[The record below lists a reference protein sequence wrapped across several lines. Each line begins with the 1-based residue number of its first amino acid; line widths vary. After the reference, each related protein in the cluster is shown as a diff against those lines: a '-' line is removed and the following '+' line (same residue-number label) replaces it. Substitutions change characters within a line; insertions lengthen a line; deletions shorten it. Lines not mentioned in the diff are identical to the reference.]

1 MLNKPQLL
9 RRLLALCGLLLLCS
23 GVALSQLF
31 QLQILS
37 GEKYV
42 RRSAEFLTT
51 TSTVSAARGE
61 ILDRYGRPL
70 VTNNTGFSLVL
81 IYSSFW
87 DGNDKRF
94 DTLLDLTHRIQT
106 AAVDAT
112 AKQNAAKTAAA
123 TDTSSGH
130 LCGWPQTA
138 RIRPQTPPTDTAQ
151 AVSADTAAIPS
162 INDRLPIT
170 QSAPFTYNSASLT
183 ELSGYMKDSAK
194 SLGLDAVTAA
204 VDAAKQANET
214 APKTDEN
221 GNTIDQAAQVDATKL
236 VSPTEFIN
244 AMRAYMEKNL
254 GMPTDLSLADA
265 RTMVGIYYS
274 MRTVGF
280 SNQATYTL
288 ADNVPMDLIAYIK
301 EHSADF
307 QGIEIQSE
315 AVRQYDTST
324 AAHLLGTIGS
334 LTSDEWNSD
343 QNGGP
348 YKDKAGYQMSD
359 LIGKSGLESALESYL
374 HGTAGSRTVETDL
387 GGSAI
392 AEQTTATAPKP
403 GDNVITT
410 IDLDL
415 QEVAEKSLAGNLSA
429 YGKAARLL
437 RSTRTR
443 ARCSQW
449 RPTRPTTW
457 QTTTKTTPL
466 SRRTA
471 AIRR

>member
-31 QLQILS
+31 QLQLLN

-123 TDTSSGH
+123 TDTSSD
-130 LCGWPQTA
+130 TSA
-138 RIRPQTPPTDTAQ
+138 DAADSTDTSSDTSTDTAQ

-170 QSAPFTYNSASLT
+170 QAAPFTYNSSSLT

-194 SLGLDAVTAA
+194 SLGLDAVTTA

-214 APKTDEN
+214 DPKTDEN

-343 QNGGP
+343 QNGWLTVTALLLAVLLLGVFR
-348 YKDKAGYQMSD
+348 AGY
-359 LIGKSGLESALESYL
+359 IPSGFIY
-374 HGTAGSRTVETDL
+374 T
-387 GGSAI
+387 
-392 AEQTTATAPKP
+392 QF
-403 GDNVITT
+403 
-410 IDLDL
+410 
-415 QEVAEKSLAGNLSA
+415 
-429 YGKAARLL
+429 
-437 RSTRTR
+437 
-443 ARCSQW
+443 
-449 RPTRPTTW
+449 
-457 QTTTKTTPL
+457 
-466 SRRTA
+466 
-471 AIRR
+471 

>member
-31 QLQILS
+31 QLQLLN

-123 TDTSSGH
+123 TDTSSD
-130 LCGWPQTA
+130 TSA
-138 RIRPQTPPTDTAQ
+138 DAADSTDTSSDTPTDTAQ

-221 GNTIDQAAQVDATKL
+221 GNILSWQEKPVLDEYINCGFFVFKREFLDYLSEDESCDLEKEPLERLAAEGQLSMYRHTGFWQCMDTLRDAQALNSLWDKG
-236 VSPTEFIN
+236 N
-244 AMRAYMEKNL
+244 APWCK
-254 GMPTDLSLADA
+254 
-265 RTMVGIYYS
+265 
-274 MRTVGF
+274 
-280 SNQATYTL
+280 
-288 ADNVPMDLIAYIK
+288 
-301 EHSADF
+301 
-307 QGIEIQSE
+307 
-315 AVRQYDTST
+315 
-324 AAHLLGTIGS
+324 
-334 LTSDEWNSD
+334 
-343 QNGGP
+343 
-348 YKDKAGYQMSD
+348 
-359 LIGKSGLESALESYL
+359 
-374 HGTAGSRTVETDL
+374 
-387 GGSAI
+387 
-392 AEQTTATAPKP
+392 
-403 GDNVITT
+403 
-410 IDLDL
+410 
-415 QEVAEKSLAGNLSA
+415 
-429 YGKAARLL
+429 
-437 RSTRTR
+437 
-443 ARCSQW
+443 
-449 RPTRPTTW
+449 
-457 QTTTKTTPL
+457 
-466 SRRTA
+466 
-471 AIRR
+471 

>member
-31 QLQILS
+31 QLQILN

-112 AKQNAAKTAAA
+112 AKQNAAKAAAA
-123 TDTSSGH
+123 TDTSSDTSADAADSTDTSSG
-130 LCGWPQTA
+130 T
-138 RIRPQTPPTDTAQ
+138 PTDTAQ

-194 SLGLDAVTAA
+194 SLGLDAVCLLYT
-204 VDAAKQANET
+204 
-214 APKTDEN
+214 
-221 GNTIDQAAQVDATKL
+221 
-236 VSPTEFIN
+236 SPSP
-244 AMRAYMEKNL
+244 R
-254 GMPTDLSLADA
+254 D
-265 RTMVGIYYS
+265 
-274 MRTVGF
+274 
-280 SNQATYTL
+280 
-288 ADNVPMDLIAYIK
+288 
-301 EHSADF
+301 
-307 QGIEIQSE
+307 
-315 AVRQYDTST
+315 
-324 AAHLLGTIGS
+324 
-334 LTSDEWNSD
+334 
-343 QNGGP
+343 
-348 YKDKAGYQMSD
+348 
-359 LIGKSGLESALESYL
+359 
-374 HGTAGSRTVETDL
+374 
-387 GGSAI
+387 
-392 AEQTTATAPKP
+392 
-403 GDNVITT
+403 
-410 IDLDL
+410 
-415 QEVAEKSLAGNLSA
+415 
-429 YGKAARLL
+429 
-437 RSTRTR
+437 
-443 ARCSQW
+443 
-449 RPTRPTTW
+449 
-457 QTTTKTTPL
+457 
-466 SRRTA
+466 
-471 AIRR
+471 

>member
-123 TDTSSGH
+123 TDSSSDTSADAADSTDTSSD
-130 LCGWPQTA
+130 T
-138 RIRPQTPPTDTAQ
+138 PTDTAQ

-204 VDAAKQANET
+204 IDAAKQAR
-214 APKTDEN
+214 P
-221 GNTIDQAAQVDATKL
+221 
-236 VSPTEFIN
+236 P
-244 AMRAYMEKNL
+244 
-254 GMPTDLSLADA
+254 P
-265 RTMVGIYYS
+265 
-274 MRTVGF
+274 
-280 SNQATYTL
+280 
-288 ADNVPMDLIAYIK
+288 
-301 EHSADF
+301 
-307 QGIEIQSE
+307 
-315 AVRQYDTST
+315 
-324 AAHLLGTIGS
+324 
-334 LTSDEWNSD
+334 
-343 QNGGP
+343 
-348 YKDKAGYQMSD
+348 
-359 LIGKSGLESALESYL
+359 
-374 HGTAGSRTVETDL
+374 
-387 GGSAI
+387 
-392 AEQTTATAPKP
+392 
-403 GDNVITT
+403 
-410 IDLDL
+410 
-415 QEVAEKSLAGNLSA
+415 
-429 YGKAARLL
+429 
-437 RSTRTR
+437 
-443 ARCSQW
+443 
-449 RPTRPTTW
+449 RPTRTA
-457 QTTTKTTPL
+457 TPL
-466 SRRTA
+466 IRRRRWMRPNWSPRPSLSMPCAPIWRKTSACRPISRLRTPA
-471 AIRR
+471 RWSASITACARSASAIRRPTRSRTMCRWT

>member
-31 QLQILS
+31 QLQLLN

-123 TDTSSGH
+123 TDTSSD
-130 LCGWPQTA
+130 TSA
-138 RIRPQTPPTDTAQ
+138 DAADSTDTSSDTSTDTAQ

-170 QSAPFTYNSASLT
+170 QAAPFTYNSASLT

-194 SLGLDAVTAA
+194 SLGLDAVTTA

-214 APKTDEN
+214 DPKTDEN

-334 LTSDEWNSD
+334 LTSDEWRSD
-343 QNGGP
+343 KNGGP

-374 HGTAGSRTVETDL
+374 HSTAGSRTVETDL

-429 YGKAARLL
+429 YGKGGAAVALDPNTGEVL
-437 RSTRTR
+437 AMASY
-443 ARCSQW
+443 
-449 RPTRPTTW
+449 PTYYLANYN
-457 QTTTKTTPL
+457 KNY
-466 SRRTA
+466 A
-471 AIRR
+471 

>member
-87 DGNDKRF
+87 DGNDKRLI
-94 DTLLDLTHRIQT
+94 LLDRSHVSDRSRERPPSRRCRKGSLLPPYLRASSSAD
-106 AAVDAT
+106 AADS
-112 AKQNAAKTAAA
+112 
-123 TDTSSGH
+123 TDTS
-130 LCGWPQTA
+130 TD
-138 RIRPQTPPTDTAQ
+138 TPTDTAQ

-170 QSAPFTYNSASLT
+170 QSAPFTYNSSSLT

-204 VDAAKQANET
+204 VDAAKQASET
-214 APKTDEN
+214 DPKTDEN

-254 GMPTDLSLADA
+254 GMPTDLSLSDA
-265 RTMVGIYYS
+265 RTSVSGRHLLQHAHGRLQQSGDLHARGQCADGPDRLYQGAQ
-274 MRTVGF
+274 RGF
-280 SNQATYTL
+280 SG
-288 ADNVPMDLIAYIK
+288 
-301 EHSADF
+301 H
-307 QGIEIQSE
+307 
-315 AVRQYDTST
+315 
-324 AAHLLGTIGS
+324 
-334 LTSDEWNSD
+334 
-343 QNGGP
+343 
-348 YKDKAGYQMSD
+348 
-359 LIGKSGLESALESYL
+359 
-374 HGTAGSRTVETDL
+374 
-387 GGSAI
+387 
-392 AEQTTATAPKP
+392 
-403 GDNVITT
+403 
-410 IDLDL
+410 
-415 QEVAEKSLAGNLSA
+415 
-429 YGKAARLL
+429 
-437 RSTRTR
+437 
-443 ARCSQW
+443 
-449 RPTRPTTW
+449 
-457 QTTTKTTPL
+457 
-466 SRRTA
+466 
-471 AIRR
+471 

>member
-23 GVALSQLF
+23 SVALSQLF
-31 QLQILS
+31 QLQLLN

-123 TDTSSGH
+123 TDTSSD
-130 LCGWPQTA
+130 TSA
-138 RIRPQTPPTDTAQ
+138 DATDSTDTSSDTPTDTAQ

-204 VDAAKQANET
+204 VDAAKQASET
-214 APKTDEN
+214 DPKTDEN

-288 ADNVPMDLIAYIK
+288 AVDVLFDG
-301 EHSADF
+301 ETCHR
-307 QGIEIQSE
+307 IEIEQI
-315 AVRQYDTST
+315 DTTST
-324 AAHLLGTIGS
+324 
-334 LTSDEWNSD
+334 
-343 QNGGP
+343 
-348 YKDKAGYQMSD
+348 
-359 LIGKSGLESALESYL
+359 
-374 HGTAGSRTVETDL
+374 HGTGCTLS
-387 GGSAI
+387 SAI
-392 AEQTTATAPKP
+392 AS
-403 GDNVITT
+403 N
-410 IDLDL
+410 
-415 QEVAEKSLAGNLSA
+415 LALGHSVPEAVKLSKE
-429 YGKAARLL
+429 YV
-437 RSTRTR
+437 TD
-443 ARCSQW
+443 
-449 RPTRPTTW
+449 
-457 QTTTKTTPL
+457 
-466 SRRTA
+466 
-471 AIRR
+471 AIRHAPGLGHGCGPLNHFCRIFSEE

>member
-1 MLNKPQLL
+1 MSKLMTVLVVLLSLAVAGLFLTKHENARLRASLDRANNVASGQQATITMLKNQLHVAITRADKNELAQVALRQELENAAKREAQREKTITRLLNENEDFRRWYGADLPVLLYRLPAAAQAQRQIPQAQPLTLCGKEHFPMLNKPQLL

-112 AKQNAAKTAAA
+112 AKQNAAKAAAA
-123 TDTSSGH
+123 TDTSSD
-130 LCGWPQTA
+130 TSA
-138 RIRPQTPPTDTAQ
+138 DAADSTDTSSDTPTDTAQ

-170 QSAPFTYNSASLT
+170 QSAPFTYNSSSLA

-204 VDAAKQANET
+204 VDAAKQASET
-214 APKTDEN
+214 DPKTDEN

-244 AMRAYMEKNL
+244 AMRA
-254 GMPTDLSLADA
+254 
-265 RTMVGIYYS
+265 
-274 MRTVGF
+274 
-280 SNQATYTL
+280 
-288 ADNVPMDLIAYIK
+288 
-301 EHSADF
+301 
-307 QGIEIQSE
+307 
-315 AVRQYDTST
+315 
-324 AAHLLGTIGS
+324 
-334 LTSDEWNSD
+334 
-343 QNGGP
+343 
-348 YKDKAGYQMSD
+348 
-359 LIGKSGLESALESYL
+359 
-374 HGTAGSRTVETDL
+374 
-387 GGSAI
+387 
-392 AEQTTATAPKP
+392 
-403 GDNVITT
+403 
-410 IDLDL
+410 
-415 QEVAEKSLAGNLSA
+415 
-429 YGKAARLL
+429 
-437 RSTRTR
+437 
-443 ARCSQW
+443 
-449 RPTRPTTW
+449 
-457 QTTTKTTPL
+457 
-466 SRRTA
+466 
-471 AIRR
+471 

>member
-123 TDTSSGH
+123 TDTSSD
-130 LCGWPQTA
+130 TSA
-138 RIRPQTPPTDTAQ
+138 DAAVSTDTSSDTPTDTAQ

-194 SLGLDAVTAA
+194 SLGLDAVTTA

-214 APKTDEN
+214 DPKTDEN
-221 GNTIDQAAQVDATKL
+221 GNTIT
-236 VSPTEFIN
+236 
-244 AMRAYMEKNL
+244 
-254 GMPTDLSLADA
+254 
-265 RTMVGIYYS
+265 
-274 MRTVGF
+274 
-280 SNQATYTL
+280 
-288 ADNVPMDLIAYIK
+288 
-301 EHSADF
+301 SA
-307 QGIEIQSE
+307 
-315 AVRQYDTST
+315 
-324 AAHLLGTIGS
+324 
-334 LTSDEWNSD
+334 
-343 QNGGP
+343 
-348 YKDKAGYQMSD
+348 
-359 LIGKSGLESALESYL
+359 
-374 HGTAGSRTVETDL
+374 
-387 GGSAI
+387 
-392 AEQTTATAPKP
+392 
-403 GDNVITT
+403 
-410 IDLDL
+410 
-415 QEVAEKSLAGNLSA
+415 
-429 YGKAARLL
+429 
-437 RSTRTR
+437 R
-443 ARCSQW
+443 AR
-449 RPTRPTTW
+449 RGP
-457 QTTTKTTPL
+457 
-466 SRRTA
+466 
-471 AIRR
+471 